1 MSSSTATRSLAAAA
15 HSFSRQ
21 LIDAADVVETLEP
34 YFWQGLVFDFDTSDL
49 ANEIRQYAPGLAISL
64 QIAGRLGRP
73 VAPVALVERTGAL
86 PTQYRINPYLMV
98 WPCTSPKLNGS
109 SLLDRPTFT
118 ARPGDSLFLRVQW
131 QFSAGFRLNS
141 SNATLVISAAP
152 LDNGNDY
159 SALPDPPNGSQRIWH
174 HHIGLFNTA
183 GEFVLS
189 DYITS
194 PFIPPQL

>member
-1 MSSSTATRSLAAAA
+1 MSSSNPTSSVAAAA
-15 HSFSRQ
+15 HASSRE
-21 LIDAADVVETLEP
+21 LVDAADVLETLQP
-34 YFWQGLVFDFDTSDL
+34 FFWQGLVFDFDTSDL

-73 VAPVALVERTGAL
+73 VAPVVLVERTGAL
-86 PTQYRINPYLMV
+86 PTQYRINPYLVV
-98 WPCTSPKLNGS
+98 WPCTSPRLNGS

-141 SNATLVISAAP
+141 SNAVLVISSGE
-152 LDNGNDY
+152 LENGNDY

-174 HHIGLFNTA
+174 HHIGLFNAA
-183 GEFVLS
+183 GEFLPS
-189 DYITS
+189 ELGTI